1 MNRAFLDYFRC
12 PEQFAEVGVCG
23 ALSEDS
29 GFFRFGDSAIC
40 FGQSAGGRPSKQLTH
55 TLPDVSQA
63 VGFEGGRLCLPFD
76 LFQVVENLRYERYSL
91 NSRHSFQRI
100 TWGRASR
107 AMYYL
112 VRPLL
117 PVPVR
122 KHLQKAYLRGWE
134 KIFFPHWPVD
144 FTVESL
150 MERLLGLILKYRRI
164 ERIPFIWFWP
174 DGARSSV
181 MMTHDVEAA
190 SGRDLCGQLMD
201 LDDSFGIKS
210 AFQLIPEERYKIWE
224 EFLSSFRARGFEVNV
239 HDFSHDGRL
248 FQEKQEFLRRAAQIN
263 QYLKKMK
270 TQGFRS
276 GALYRNQ
283 EWYDAFECSYD
294 MSVPNVAHLEPQ
306 RGGCCTVMPYFI
318 GKILELP
325 LTTVQDYTLFHI
337 LGDYSIDLW
346 KQQIALILQRNG
358 LISFIVHPDY
368 AMEKRARDV
377 YSELLAYLARL
388 RKERSLWIAL
398 PAEIDRWWRNRNEMK
413 LIPDG
418 DTWRIEGPDKA
429 RARIAYASLEGDRL
443 VYTLDGAPEDRE
455 IGGVSSR

>member
-1 MNRAFLDYFRC
+1 MNQALLDYFRC
-12 PEQFAEVGVCG
+12 PEQFAHVGVRG
-23 ALSEDS
+23 VLSEDS
-29 GFFRFGDSAIC
+29 GFFQFGDSAIC
-40 FGQSAGGRPSKQLTH
+40 FGQSAGGTPSEELIRS
-55 TLPDVSQA
+55 LPDVSQA
-63 VGFEGGRLCLPFD
+63 VGFEGDRLCLPFD
-76 LFQVVENLRYERYSL
+76 LFQVVENLRYERYNL

-100 TWGRASR
+100 TWESASR
-107 AMYYL
+107 AIYYL
-112 VRPLL
+112 VRPFL

-122 KHLQKAYLRGWE
+122 KHLQKIHLRGWE
-134 KIFFPHWPVD
+134 GIFFPHWPVD

-150 MERLLGLILKYRRI
+150 MERSLGLILKYRRT

-181 MMTHDVEAA
+181 MMTHDVEAVP
-190 SGRDLCGQLMD
+190 GRDFCGQLMD

-210 AFQLIPEERYKIWE
+210 AFQIIPEERYRIWE
-224 EFLSSFRARGFEVNV
+224 EFLDSFRSRGFEVNV

-248 FQEKQEFLRRAAQIN
+248 FEEKQEFLRRAAKIN
-263 QYLKKMK
+263 HYLKQMQ

-276 GALYRNQ
+276 GAMYRNQ
-283 EWYDAFECSYD
+283 DWYDALECSYD

-318 GKILELP
+318 GEILELP

-337 LGDYSIDLW
+337 LDDYSIKLW
-346 KQQIALILQRNG
+346 KQQIELILQRNG

-368 AMEKRARDV
+368 VMEKRARNV
-377 YSELLAYLARL
+377 YAELLAYLTSMRDE
-388 RKERSLWIAL
+388 KKLWVTL
-398 PAEIDRWWRNRNEMK
+398 PAEINRWWRNRNQMK

-418 DTWRIEGPDKA
+418 DTWRIEGPDKH

-443 VYTLDGAPEDRE
+443 VYTLDGAAKGSEVGE
-455 IGGVSSR
+455 VSSR